1 MYNLIDFTDVK
12 CALDGFGVEA
22 DADIQNPLNARTAGS
37 RHSVPIDTV
46 SVNGRKSRN
55 SMHPKAHTGGSTA
68 YTVLTVLGTVKM

>member
-1 MYNLIDFTDVK
+1 MYNLIDFTDVE

-46 SVNGRKSRN
+46 SVNGHKMQN
-55 SMHPKAHTGGSTA
+55 SMRPKAHVQGW
-68 YTVLTVLGTVKM
+68 